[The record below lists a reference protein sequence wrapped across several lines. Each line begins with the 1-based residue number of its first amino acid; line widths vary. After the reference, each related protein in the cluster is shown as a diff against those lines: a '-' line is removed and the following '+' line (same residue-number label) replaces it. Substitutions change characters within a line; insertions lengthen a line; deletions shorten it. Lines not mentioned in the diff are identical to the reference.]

1 MGTVAE
7 RVLSEVLR
15 LPATERAALVDSLLS
30 SLDRP
35 DPELDRLWAEEAEA
49 RIDAAERGE
58 MQSVSAESV
67 FAKYND

>member
-7 RVLSEVLR
+7 NVLNEVLR
-15 LPATERAALVDSLLS
+15 LPATERAALADSILS

-58 MQSVSAESV
+58 MQSVSAESI
-67 FAKYND
+67 FAKYSD